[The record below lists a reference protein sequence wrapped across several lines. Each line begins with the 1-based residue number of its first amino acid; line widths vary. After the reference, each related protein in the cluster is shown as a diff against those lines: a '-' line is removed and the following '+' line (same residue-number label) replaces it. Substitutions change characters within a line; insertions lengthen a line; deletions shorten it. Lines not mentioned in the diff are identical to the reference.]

1 MKAMKT
7 MQKIVLLAFIFICLN
22 ACTKGGTGGSASI
35 IGKIQHHEK
44 NIANARVF
52 IKYDEKEFPG
62 TDTTK
67 YDAVVTAD
75 QQANYTF
82 TGLKKGNYYL
92 YAVGKDGV
100 ENGNPFDVFGGARI
114 DINAKKEAVQFNV
127 PVTEGD

>member
-7 MQKIVLLAFIFICLN
+7 LQRIGLLTILFIFTN
-22 ACTKGGTGGSASI
+22 ACTKAGKGGSASI
-35 IGKIQHHEK
+35 IGKVQHHEK

-52 IKYDEKEFPG
+52 IKFDAKEFPG
-62 TDTTK
+62 IDTTK
-67 YDAVVTAD
+67 YDEVVTAD
-75 QQANYTF
+75 NQANYTF

-100 ENGNPFDVFGGARI
+100 ENGNPFDVFGGSRV
-114 DINAKKEAVQFNV
+114 DINSKKDAIQFNV

>member
-1 MKAMKT
+1 MKT
-7 MQKIVLLAFIFICLN
+7 TKRILMLTFIFIYLN

-35 IGKIQHHEK
+35 IGKVQHHEK

-52 IKYDEKEFPG
+52 IKYNQKEFPG

-75 QQANYTF
+75 NQANYTF
-82 TGLKKGNYYL
+82 TSLKKGSYYL
-92 YAVGKDGV
+92 YAFGKDGV

-114 DINAKKEAVQFNV
+114 DINSKKETMQFNV